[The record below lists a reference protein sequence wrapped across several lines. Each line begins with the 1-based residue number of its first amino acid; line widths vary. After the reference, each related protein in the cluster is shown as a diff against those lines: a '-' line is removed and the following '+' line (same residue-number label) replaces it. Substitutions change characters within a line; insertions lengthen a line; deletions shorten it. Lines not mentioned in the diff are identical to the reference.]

1 MLSLDRLSSLGEA
14 LRDGLL
20 TFKTNTA
27 LIEVDRQ
34 RESARLSYGQLRARA
49 ERFASHLGAH
59 GFAPGERCAI
69 LMSNQ
74 SKWISGAVGALWA
87 GAVLVPLDY
96 KLTPEEQLA
105 LLVHAKPR
113 VLYTEYPVWRLLL
126 KLDLS
131 ALERTR
137 VIVTEAPARAELGP
151 AHRYEALDIDAEDGP
166 LPGFQPRPRARE
178 DVACIVYSSGTS
190 GAPKG
195 CMLTHGNY
203 LAQAQVLGRMFP
215 MNEEDRYFS
224 ILPTNHAI
232 DFMCGFLLPLLF
244 GGAIVHQRTLRPEF
258 LMPTMRDYDISHL
271 ALVPRILKALQTKI
285 EEQLDAREPWQRDL
299 IDRLSALN
307 EAATRRA
314 PRHALSRLLLKPVH
328 DKFGG
333 KLRLIFAGGAFVE
346 RETAEYFYRLGLPV
360 VIGYGLTEAG
370 TVLTVNDL
378 KPFRGDSVGPPVAGV
393 ELELREQNDEGVGE
407 VWVRGPTVMKGYLE
421 APELTADVL
430 VDGWLRTGDLGV
442 LDAAG
447 HLKLLGRKKN
457 MIVTAGGKNVYPE
470 DIENAFSALD
480 GVEEYCVFAANFVWP
495 GRALSEDQLL
505 LVLRLKPELALDLPL
520 IEQARR
526 LNQKLNEYKRV
537 HGVVVTA
544 EEFPRTAS
552 QKIKRE
558 LLARQLAQ
566 TLVRE
571 QAVRPL

>member
-1 MLSLDRLSSLGEA
+1 VLELGRLSCLGEA
-14 LRDGLL
+14 LRDALL
-20 TFKTNTA
+20 TYKTNTA
-27 LIEVDRQ
+27 LIEVDRH
-34 RESARLSYGQLRARA
+34 RETDRVTFSELRRRA
-49 ERFASHLGAH
+49 ERFAAYLAAG
-59 GFAPGERCAI
+59 GFAAGDRCAV

-74 SKWISGAVGALWA
+74 SKWIVGGLGAVWA

-105 LLVHAKPR
+105 LLAHAKPQ
-113 VLYTEYPVWRLLL
+113 VLFTEYPVWRLLL

-137 VIVTEAPARAELGP
+137 VIVSEAPERAELGP
-151 AHRYEALDIDAEDGP
+151 AHRYEAFVDADGAQ
-166 LPGFQPRPRARE
+166 PGFTPRMRARE

-195 CMLTHGNY
+195 CMLTHANY

-215 MNEEDRYFS
+215 MEEADRYFS

-232 DFMCGFLLPLLF
+232 DFMCGFLLPLMF
-244 GGAIVHQRTLRPEF
+244 GGGIVHQRTLRPEF
-258 LMPTMRDYDISHL
+258 LLPTMRDYEISHM

-285 EEQLDAREPWQRDL
+285 EEQLEAREEWQQGA
-299 IDRLSALN
+299 IDRLASLN
-307 EAATRRA
+307 ELATRRA

-346 RETAEYFYRLGLPV
+346 RENAEYFYRLGLPV

-378 KPFRGDSVGPPVAGV
+378 KPFRADSVGAPVEGV
-393 ELELREQNDEGVGE
+393 DIELRDQNDEGVGE

-421 APELTADVL
+421 APALSAEVL
-430 VDGWLRTGDLGV
+430 VDGWLRTGDLGSI
-442 LDAAG
+442 DAAG
-447 HLKLLGRKKN
+447 HLRLVGRKKN
-457 MIVTAGGKNVYPE
+457 MIVTEGGKNVYPE
-470 DIENAFSALD
+470 DIENAFAALE
-480 GVEEYCVFAANFVWP
+480 GVEEFCVFAANYVWP
-495 GRALSEDQLL
+495 GKALVGEQLI
-505 LVLRLKPELALDLPL
+505 LALRPKT
-520 IEQARR
+520 EQPVDDTLLERVRA
-526 LNQKLNEYKRV
+526 LNQKLSEYKRV
-537 HGVVVTA
+537 QGVVVTH

-558 LLARQLAQ
+558 ALARHLGQSS
-566 TLVRE
+566 TRE
-571 QAVRPL
+571 RAVRRL